1 MGDDDL
7 HRDSRFRDNL
17 HRDKPFN
24 ERVHALVHDVND
36 ALSLVT
42 GHPTLLAESSGL
54 DRDQRES
61 VLTALEASNEAAD
74 RLRELRRI
82 CARAFPDT

>member
-36 ALSLVT
+36 ARATIWQWLK
-42 GHPTLLAESSGL
+42 AKGL
-54 DRDQRES
+54 
-61 VLTALEASNEAAD
+61 
-74 RLRELRRI
+74 
-82 CARAFPDT
+82 

>member
-7 HRDSRFRDNL
+7 HRDSRYRDNL

-42 GHPTLLAESSGL
+42 GH
-54 DRDQRES
+54 
-61 VLTALEASNEAAD
+61 LTATGFAPA
-74 RLRELRRI
+74 I
-82 CARAFPDT
+82 

>member
-1 MGDDDL
+1 MVDDDL
-7 HRDSRFRDNL
+7 HRDSRYRDNL

-24 ERVHALVHDVND
+24 ERIHALMHDVND

-42 GHPTLLAESSGL
+42 GHLTLLAESSGL

-61 VLTALEASNEAAD
+61 VLTALEATNEAAE
-74 RLRELRRI
+74 RLRELRRVSG
-82 CARAFPDT
+82 RPFPDD